1 MYTIHQIGDIELYDS
16 RSSEVIVSDF
26 YESVEQYRKD
36 MFTAMRFT
44 FILGSVLMLIGGGI
58 STTMLTGSAYSRS
71 TRLEEVVLGLC
82 VFAIGGTLISFFVA
96 ACINYAQA
104 AARVAE
110 QDARLASAVDRGV
123 SGR

>member
-1 MYTIHQIGDIELYDS
+1 M
-16 RSSEVIVSDF
+16 SDF
-26 YESVEQYRKD
+26 YERVEQYRKD
-36 MFTAMRFT
+36 AFTAMRFT
-44 FILGSVLMLIGGGI
+44 FILGSVLLMLIGGGI

-110 QDARLASAVDRGV
+110 QDARLASAVARGV
-123 SGR
+123 SRR